1 MKLVVIN
8 LEKSKD
14 RLYKISKNLNNLE
27 IPFERFDAIY
37 GKELDNDTIEENTS
51 LIGRTLLCNHGII
64 GCAMSHIAIWKE
76 FYKDREEGNDFI
88 LISEDDIEYNKIFPK
103 IFENVENL
111 YTELKFDILS
121 INSSIGL
128 LFNKSG
134 FSTIQMLG
142 YEITK
147 PFFPLTTASYI
158 ISRKGVSKLLKSIKI
173 INYHID
179 FEIALRNLNLN
190 IKEDNDEFE
199 YYNIKYPELLEVSKE
214 VESNISPNKK
224 GIFGTVLQN
233 MGFHKLNW
241 CLGNSAIVLFLENS
255 VSIYTLILIII
266 LITLLIIYLFTK
278 RMHYI
283 IGLVILLELI
293 LIM

>member
-1 MKLVVIN
+1 MKLVVLN

>member
-1 MKLVVIN
+1 
-8 LEKSKD
+8 
-14 RLYKISKNLNNLE
+14 
-27 IPFERFDAIY
+27 
-37 GKELDNDTIEENTS
+37 
-51 LIGRTLLCNHGII
+51 
-64 GCAMSHIAIWKE
+64 MSHLAIWKE